1 MQNTETPFDD
11 KVERVMASLPVILQ
25 SYSQLQRHRYSVD
38 ISKYTT
44 SSGITT
50 LTLRKLMSFGDIVDE
65 DLLAL
70 YDKNLREDVA
80 AKGFTSLVQLTWN
93 RNSYEGNRKFT
104 FDLTASAA
112 DILELSSAFTIKHR
126 TANSPPATEN
136 PSVAERVVPLV
147 TPSLKRPRIQKKLEY
162 SLVTLSRYSKDIETK
177 FLTLVQDTLKSAND
191 ELRQQVIKAVIARL
205 ESRFQGFDIEAGKT
219 NNLIVANI
227 KGLVTS
233 MTKFGRND
241 REQIRFKE
249 NIALAISGTIS
260 YQRLIEATGLSR
272 RQLENGRKVREEF
285 DDETEKAEMETV
297 PEEESHLNIEDN
309 DDSEADSEEDSG
321 DESDESD
328 DDDSILEPQNSTS
341 IFSYCCKRT
350 SQYYMHHCI
359 WGIAKH
365 NYKVQTGLK

>member
-233 MTKFGRND
+233 MTKFGRNV

-260 YQRLIEATGLSR
+260 YQRLIDSSRTVEKCAKSSMMKQRKLIWRLFLKKNPIKMSKTTTKVKRTLRKIVEMKVMKAMMMTPSLSR
-272 RQLENGRKVREEF
+272 RKRRGQI
-285 DDETEKAEMETV
+285 TV
-297 PEEESHLNIEDN
+297 KE
-309 DDSEADSEEDSG
+309 
-321 DESDESD
+321 
-328 DDDSILEPQNSTS
+328 
-341 IFSYCCKRT
+341 
-350 SQYYMHHCI
+350 
-359 WGIAKH
+359 
-365 NYKVQTGLK
+365 

>member
-1 MQNTETPFDD
+1 
-11 KVERVMASLPVILQ
+11 V
-25 SYSQLQRHRYSVD
+25 
-38 ISKYTT
+38 
-44 SSGITT
+44 SST
-50 LTLRKLMSFGDIVDE
+50 V
-65 DLLAL
+65 
-70 YDKNLREDVA
+70 
-80 AKGFTSLVQLTWN
+80 
-93 RNSYEGNRKFT
+93 
-104 FDLTASAA
+104 
-112 DILELSSAFTIKHR
+112 
-126 TANSPPATEN
+126 
-136 PSVAERVVPLV
+136 
-147 TPSLKRPRIQKKLEY
+147 
-162 SLVTLSRYSKDIETK
+162 ETK
-177 FLTLVQDTLKSAND
+177 FLTLVQDTLKSVNE
-191 ELRQQVIKAVIARL
+191 ELRQQVIKDVIARL
-205 ESRFQGFDIEAGKT
+205 ESRFQGFDMEAGKT
-219 NNLIVANI
+219 NNLIIANI

-341 IFSYCCKRT
+341 IFS
-350 SQYYMHHCI
+350 
-359 WGIAKH
+359 
-365 NYKVQTGLK
+365 